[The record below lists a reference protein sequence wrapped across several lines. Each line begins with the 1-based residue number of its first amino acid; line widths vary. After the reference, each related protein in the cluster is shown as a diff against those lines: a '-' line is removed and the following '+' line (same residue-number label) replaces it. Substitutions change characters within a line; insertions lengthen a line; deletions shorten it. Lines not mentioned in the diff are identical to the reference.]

1 MKFLKVAQ
9 QTLAVLTEIILHRSR
24 CPKCLFIACLKGF
37 FGHLSFKDFSG
48 HPKWCR
54 FFPSTVSMSDVYIY
68 IYYTHVIL
76 LSRPIIDPGN
86 L

>member
-37 FGHLSFKDFSG
+37 SGTLVLKTFRTPQVVQVFSFNSIN
-48 HPKWCR
+48 
-54 FFPSTVSMSDVYIY
+54 VIY

-76 LSRPIIDPGN
+76 LLRPIIDPGN

>member
-37 FGHLSFKDFSG
+37 SGTLVLRTFRTPQVVQVFSFNGINDI
-48 HPKWCR
+48 
-54 FFPSTVSMSDVYIY
+54 YIY

-76 LSRPIIDPGN
+76 LLRPIIDPGN